1 MEKGDLIHD
10 AGWGMVGIILE
21 ILRTPRTARPKYVVL
36 YEDGDIGTAYENEL
50 QRIGDLCN
58 RSERVV

>member
-1 MEKGDLIHD
+1 
-10 AGWGMVGIILE
+10 MVGIILE